1 MTGSG
6 SGDTESYWEWK
17 MISNMNQISIADLQ
31 VSLNNHSETFPSE
44 RTDLREQKLSC
55 RCFWLSEKM
64 EMRL

>member
-31 VSLNNHSETFPSE
+31 MSLNNHSETFPSE
-44 RTDLREQKLSC
+44 RTDLREQKRRADAFGSAK
-55 RCFWLSEKM
+55 RWK
-64 EMRL
+64 